1 MSNPKFACIIPGCTK
16 TTAAHHIVKH
26 ILSHQPSEVKGKLDG
41 AFGLAARGSLI
52 RINIKV
58 EGVANNFQACLGCNK
73 VFRKIPLQVAHLQSC
88 PNKEKHKEVCKSFIT
103 SEPEAAPTP
112 VPVPIESSEDVSK
125 LKKRITALESNLKS
139 AEKIVDESE
148 DVSQA
153 LIELLQR
160 LQENHKDIF
169 IEQMG
174 RVRYGRPEVYRKVCE
189 DLDIDEKEVFN
200 LSSDFS
206 VG

>member
-1 MSNPKFACIIPGCTK
+1 MSNPKFSCIIPGCTK
-16 TTAAHHIVKH
+16 TTAAHHIIKH
-26 ILSHQPSEVKGKLDG
+26 ILSHQPSEVKGKLGG
-41 AFGLAARGSLI
+41 AFGLGVRGSLI
-52 RINIKV
+52 RINMKL

-103 SEPEAAPTP
+103 SEAEATPTP
-112 VPVPIESSEDVSK
+112 VAVESSEDMSK
-125 LKKRITALESNLKS
+125 LKKRITSLESNLKS

-148 DVSQA
+148 DISQA
-153 LIELLQR
+153 FIELLQR
-160 LQENHKDIF
+160 LQEDHKDIF

-189 DLDIDEKEVFN
+189 DLDIEE
-200 LSSDFS
+200 
-206 VG
+206 GIEGG